1 MDPLSDVLALLKVQS
16 VATARLEGAGA
27 WALRFPAY
35 EHMKFGMVI
44 EGDRW
49 LWTDRTESRIRLA
62 PGDFFLL
69 TDGVPYCFASAPDAP
84 LRDSAEVL
92 PASADE
98 DGVMRFGEGTP
109 RTVGVGG
116 RFVFDDDASRPLLDS
131 LPPLIHIRSGM
142 PGIRALSLAWEL
154 IALETERQ
162 QPGAAAIASGL
173 ANIVLVGM
181 LRAHLRSGQPP
192 AGWLGALADE
202 RIGQALRL
210 MHGQIARR
218 WKVDDLAAAVAMSRT
233 SFAERF
239 RVKVG
244 MPPLE
249 YLTHWRMMLA
259 RRALRTGTEPL
270 SSIARRIG
278 YESDTAFGLAFTKRH
293 GVSPGRY
300 RTAMR
305 ARLNADGVPVRRQA
319 DRTAL
324 Q

>member
-1 MDPLSDVLALLKVQS
+1 MDPLSDVLTLLKVQS

-44 EGDRW
+44 AGDRW
-49 LWTDRTESRIRLA
+49 LWTDRMESKIRLA

-84 LRDSAEVL
+84 VCDSAAVL
-92 PASADE
+92 PARADE
-98 DGVMRFGEGTP
+98 DGVMRFGEGAP

-116 RFVFDDDASRPLLDS
+116 RFVFDDDASRLLLDS
-131 LPPLIHIRSGM
+131 LPPLIHIRSDM
-142 PGIRALSLAWEL
+142 PGIRALTLAWEL
-154 IALETERQ
+154 IALETERPE
-162 QPGAAAIASGL
+162 PGAAAIASGL

-210 MHGQIARR
+210 MHAQTGRR
-218 WKVDDLAAAVAMSRT
+218 WRVDDLAAAVAMSRT

-239 RVKVG
+239 RTRVG

-249 YLTHWRMMLA
+249 YLTRWRMMLA
-259 RRALRTGTEPL
+259 RRALRTDTEPI
-270 SSIARRIG
+270 SAIALRIG
-278 YESDTAFGLAFTKRH
+278 YESDTAFGLAFRKHH

-300 RTAMR
+300 RIAMR
-305 ARLNADGVPVRRQA
+305 ARHNAAAAPGDPA
-319 DRTAL
+319 H
-324 Q
+324 

>member
-49 LWTDRTESRIRLA
+49 LWTDRMESRVRLA

-69 TDGVPYCFASAPDAP
+69 TDGLPYCFASAPDAP

-92 PASADE
+92 TASADE

-116 RFVFDDDASRPLLDS
+116 RFVFDDDASRLLLDS
-131 LPPLIHIRSGM
+131 LPPLIHIRSDM

-162 QPGAAAIASGL
+162 QPGTAAIASGL

-249 YLTHWRMMLA
+249 YLARWRMMLA
-259 RRALRTGTEPL
+259 RRALSAGTEPL
-270 SSIARRIG
+270 SAIALRIG
-278 YESDTAFGLAFTKRH
+278 YESDTAFGLAFRKRH

-300 RTAMR
+300 RNTIR
-305 ARLNADGVPVRRQA
+305 ARQNAVAVQLDP
-319 DRTAL
+319 AL
-324 Q
+324 